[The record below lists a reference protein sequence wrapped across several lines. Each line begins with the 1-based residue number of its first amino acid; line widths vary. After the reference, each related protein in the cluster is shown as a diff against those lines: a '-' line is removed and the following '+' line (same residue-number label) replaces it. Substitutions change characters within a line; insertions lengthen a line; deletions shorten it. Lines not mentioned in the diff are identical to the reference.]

1 MKELLDA
8 YTAAVVENADYAREI
23 QRLQDNLLSAYDD
36 GRASRDEEVA
46 ELRRESAIARAELA
60 QLKTM
65 PAAA

>member
-1 MKELLDA
+1 MKELLGA